1 MPATFIY
8 DVFKN
13 EEYVGDLKA
22 DEIEE
27 KFGINKRTVS
37 QAANEGRLVKK
48 HYRIEKVD
56 TVIPRNSPLL
66 MEFDGITKRILRK
79 AGKA

>member
-1 MPATFIY
+1 MGAPFIY
-8 DVFKN
+8 DVFKD
-13 EEYVGDLKA
+13 EEYMGDLKA

-27 KFGINKRTVS
+27 KFGIDKRTVS
-37 QAANEGRLVKK
+37 QAANEGRLIKK

-56 TVIPRNSPLL
+56 TVISRNSHLL
-66 MEFDGITKRILRK
+66 LEFDGITQRILRK